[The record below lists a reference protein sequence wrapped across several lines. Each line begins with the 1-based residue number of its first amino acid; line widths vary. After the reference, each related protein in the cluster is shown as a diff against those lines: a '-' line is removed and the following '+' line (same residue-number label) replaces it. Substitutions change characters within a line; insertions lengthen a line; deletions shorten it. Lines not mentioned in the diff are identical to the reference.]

1 MAARARIVIPVLLLI
16 GVAAWVTLTF
26 LRRGGERAE
35 GVAGSGTI
43 ETTEVSA
50 ASRVPG
56 RIQRVHATEGD
67 EVDAGDP
74 LVTIEGRELLAQ
86 IDQARAAV
94 EAARARVTQA
104 RAALALQI
112 RQVDAQVAQARAAAD
127 VARERV
133 GQAGETQTLT
143 AGQSTQA
150 VRQAE
155 AALAASQDS
164 SRAARSTLDRTQRD
178 LARIEAL
185 FREGAVSAQQ
195 VDAARAAFA
204 SAQAQYEASLA
215 LVRQSEATLR
225 LARENQRQVE
235 IRERDVRAARSQVRQ
250 AEANVALARA
260 GEETI
265 AQRRADVAAAEAAV
279 AQGEAGLRVLLT
291 QQQNLVVTSPLS
303 GVVLVEHARAGE
315 VVAAGAPILTVA
327 DLREVWIRLY
337 VPLPRLGEITL
348 GQRADVTTDALPG
361 RTFTG
366 TVTEISQQAEFT
378 PRNVQ
383 TSEERVK
390 LVFAVKVTLPNTE
403 RLLKPGMPADAVIL
417 TAGAA
422 P

>member
-94 EAARARVTQA
+94 EGARARVTQA

-178 LARIEAL
+178 LVRIEAL

-195 VDAARAAFA
+195 VDAARAAFT

-260 GEETI
+260 GEEMI
-265 AQRRADVAAAEAAV
+265 AQRRADLAAAEAAV
-279 AQGEAGLRVLLT
+279 AQAQAGLRVLLT
-291 QQQNLVVTSPLS
+291 QQQNLVITSPLS